1 MFIRVCKRESEMEKD
16 NIEKESEARSVKEK
30 EELESKVKA
39 MEERIKELEK
49 SLGEKKEPIGYGGE
63 SIVGEL
69 VSSLIPGFG
78 KIVKTL
84 EKTSPEFRQR
94 IADTDSEIKHRLE
107 TGWSDKKPTV
117 SYGLSIRPLDTR
129 PEKVSTRG
137 MPKTKIKEVKI
148 ESSEIEPVFDVF
160 EEEGNVSVIAEIP
173 GANEEDVQ
181 IELEGSKLQISAGL
195 YSKTIVLPTEAEA
208 IMENSF
214 KNEVLQLKIKSKKKR

>member
-1 MFIRVCKRESEMEKD
+1 MEKD
-16 NIEKESEARSVKEK
+16 NAEKESDSRSEKEK
-30 EELESKVKA
+30 EELESKIKA

-49 SLGEKKEPIGYGGE
+49 NLGEKKESAEYGGE
-63 SIVGEL
+63 SIVGDL

-129 PEKVSTRG
+129 STKVSTRG
-137 MPKTKIKEVKI
+137 APRKKIKEVKI
-148 ESSEIEPVFDVF
+148 ESTEIEPVFDVF
-160 EEEGNVSVIAEIP
+160 EEEGNISVIAQIP
-173 GANEEDVQ
+173 DASEEDLR
-181 IELEGSKLQISAGL
+181 IKLEGSKLQISAGL
-195 YSKTIVLPTEAEA
+195 YSKTVALPAEAEA
-208 IMENSF
+208 ITEKSLRNG
-214 KNEVLQLKIKSKKKR
+214 VLQLKIKSKKKVDSD

>member
-1 MFIRVCKRESEMEKD
+1 MEKD
-16 NIEKESEARSVKEK
+16 NAEKESDSRSEKEK
-30 EELESKVKA
+30 EELESKIKA

-49 SLGEKKEPIGYGGE
+49 NLGEKKESAEYGGE
-63 SIVGEL
+63 SIVGDL

-129 PEKVSTRG
+129 STKVSTRG
-137 MPKTKIKEVKI
+137 APRKKIKEVKI
-148 ESSEIEPVFDVF
+148 ESTEIEPVFDVF
-160 EEEGNVSVIAEIP
+160 EEEGNISVIAQIP
-173 GANEEDVQ
+173 DASEEDLR
-181 IELEGSKLQISAGL
+181 IKLEGSKLQISAGL
-195 YSKTIVLPTEAEA
+195 YSKTVVLPAEAEA
-208 IMENSF
+208 ITEKSLRNG
-214 KNEVLQLKIKSKKKR
+214 VLQLKIKSKKKVDSD

>member
-1 MFIRVCKRESEMEKD
+1 MEKD
-16 NIEKESEARSVKEK
+16 NTEKKSEARSVREK

-49 SLGEKKEPIGYGGE
+49 NLGEKKEPAEYGGE
-63 SIVGEL
+63 SLVGDL

-94 IADTDSEIKHRLE
+94 IAETDSEIKHRLE

-129 PEKVSTRG
+129 SVKVSARG
-137 MPKTKIKEVKI
+137 TPKTKIQEPITKMQEVKI
-148 ESSEIEPVFDVF
+148 ESTDIEPVFDVF
-160 EEEGNVSVIAEIP
+160 EEEGYISVIAEIP
-173 GANEEDVQ
+173 GASEEGVR
-181 IELEGSKLQISAGL
+181 IELEGRKLQISAGL
-195 YSKTIVLPTEAEA
+195 YSKTVALPAEAEA
-208 IMENSF
+208 ITEKSF
-214 KNEVLQLKIKSKKKR
+214 KNGVLQLKIKSKTKADSD